1 MKNQTIQ
8 MANQVLAGY
17 PLLRDRV
24 KYVLTAHA
32 TSPKVTGAIYGLLR
46 ALEKTS
52 VIGDRKIRHFRPTL
66 QRVLLRLALQC
77 PPGDFLRPQQYS
89 NLNATDFSILSR
101 WGLILA
107 GPKKGQWAP
116 TRLAFHWLTGRVPI
130 IPALRQSAPDE
141 FQAIL
146 SEPIPVAQDLREFKD
161 PTVAAQLQDIKNKW
175 YDWAIETSQQHPGR
189 VDAFLH
195 PNYWNSQGNLVKY
208 QVRSYQDQFQ
218 P

>member
-1 MKNQTIQ
+1 
-8 MANQVLAGY
+8 MANQVLTGY
-17 PLLRDRV
+17 PLLRDKV
-24 KYVLTAHA
+24 NYVLASHA
-32 TSPKVTGAIYGLLR
+32 TSPKVTEVIYGLLR

-52 VIGDRKIRHFRPTL
+52 ALPSAKIRYFRPTL

-77 PPGDFLRPQQYS
+77 PPGDFLRPYQYS

-130 IPALRQSAPDE
+130 VPAMRQSAPDE
-141 FQAIL
+141 FQAVL

-161 PTVAAQLQDIKNKW
+161 PMVKAQLQSIKNKW
-175 YDWAIETSQQHPGR
+175 YDWAIETSKQHPSR
-189 VDAFLH
+189 VNAYLH
-195 PNYWNSQGNLVKY
+195 PNYWDQYGNWVKY
-208 QVRSYQDQFQ
+208 QIRSYGDQF
-218 P
+218 